1 MQYKA
6 DFYAEYGNFMRE
18 RYLDFGFTS
27 GTVQEVDFLE
37 QLLQLPT
44 GAPILDVGCG
54 VGRHSLEL
62 ARRGYLPF
70 GIDISSG
77 FIEVAQQIAH
87 VENLKAQ
94 FQVADARNL
103 ALVDEFEVAICLCE
117 GAFGLAGNEED
128 HRRILA
134 GIYRALK
141 PGGRFV
147 LNALN
152 ALNIARNVTPQSVF
166 DAYTATEMHKET
178 ITSPQGE
185 SKEVEMY
192 TTAFTYRELKLL
204 LEEAGFIVEAGYGCH
219 AGKFEARP
227 LTVNDYEIMMV
238 AHRNS

>member
-6 DFYAEYGNFMRE
+6 DFYTEYGNFMRE

-77 FIEVAQQIAH
+77 FIEVAQQIAQ

-94 FQVADARNL
+94 FQVADARN
-103 ALVDEFEVAICLCE
+103 
-117 GAFGLAGNEED
+117 
-128 HRRILA
+128 
-134 GIYRALK
+134 
-141 PGGRFV
+141 
-147 LNALN
+147 
-152 ALNIARNVTPQSVF
+152 
-166 DAYTATEMHKET
+166 
-178 ITSPQGE
+178 
-185 SKEVEMY
+185 
-192 TTAFTYRELKLL
+192 
-204 LEEAGFIVEAGYGCH
+204 
-219 AGKFEARP
+219 
-227 LTVNDYEIMMV
+227 
-238 AHRNS
+238 